1 LRAQALGITPWRVL
15 HGGERARIKPTRE
28 TRGLLETGWKNTKRK
43 LKRLTAGTA
52 PPDDAKI
59 RRKFGG
65 RVWDGGAAARAC
77 ASAGA
82 AATDTLHNVVT
93 VAATC

>member
-1 LRAQALGITPWRVL
+1 MAKTQ
-15 HGGERARIKPTRE
+15 
-28 TRGLLETGWKNTKRK
+28 RK
-43 LKRLTAGTA
+43 SAVTA

-59 RRKFGG
+59 RRKFGAG
-65 RVWDGGAAARAC
+65 VRGSGAAARAC

-82 AATDTLHNVVT
+82 AATDTLDNGVT

>member
-1 LRAQALGITPWRVL
+1 MEK
-15 HGGERARIKPTRE
+15 HKEKMKKNNGGNSA
-28 TRGLLETGWKNTKRK
+28 
-43 LKRLTAGTA
+43 AGRCE
-52 PPDDAKI
+52 I

-65 RVWDGGAAARAC
+65 GVWDSGAAARAC

-82 AATDTLHNVVT
+82 AATGTLHNGVT

>member
-1 LRAQALGITPWRVL
+1 MACAARRQARAHPANAGNKRFTGDRV
-15 HGGERARIKPTRE
+15 AE
-28 TRGLLETGWKNTKRK
+28 TQRK
-43 LKRLTAGTA
+43 TNMIDWTAGTA

-65 RVWDGGAAARAC
+65 GVRDSGAAARAC

-82 AATDTLHNVVT
+82 AATGTLHNGVT